1 MAKAQPFATL
11 CSPLR
16 NLTGIPL
23 SISQDKGPCPGPS
36 RGTDTGLGITPDPWF
51 AQSLPCI
58 SFFSRPTWGG
68 LLMLWAREKHTVPP
82 GTVLDLS
89 CLLPPGASTG
99 AGLSACHPPIHQS
112 GQLESSACALQ
123 YLRPGLT
130 VLDQTDS
137 ACKLFAISEEA
148 RKTNRAGQCPGP
160 GQAWR
165 KPRHRGHPGK
175 GECHSEAATTAGQE
189 PPRTGGQ

>member
-1 MAKAQPFATL
+1 
-11 CSPLR
+11 
-16 NLTGIPL
+16 
-23 SISQDKGPCPGPS
+23 
-36 RGTDTGLGITPDPWF
+36 
-51 AQSLPCI
+51 
-58 SFFSRPTWGG
+58 
-68 LLMLWAREKHTVPP
+68 MLWTREKHTVPP

-99 AGLSACHPPIHQS
+99 AGLSACHPPVHQL

-123 YLRPGLT
+123 CLRPGLT
-130 VLDQTDS
+130 VLDQTGS

-189 PPRTGGQ
+189 PPEPGDSRMDDGVSPEPLYATQREACKKDGWEDRANTDAEVG